1 MHQLAIAVV
10 DLEIVLYM
18 FFVVGAFGGEIR
30 AVFMDVGIALCGF
43 FVAYVLKDGGK
54 LFLKEVTF
62 EEIRIR
68 MFL

>member
-1 MHQLAIAVV
+1 
-10 DLEIVLYM
+10 M